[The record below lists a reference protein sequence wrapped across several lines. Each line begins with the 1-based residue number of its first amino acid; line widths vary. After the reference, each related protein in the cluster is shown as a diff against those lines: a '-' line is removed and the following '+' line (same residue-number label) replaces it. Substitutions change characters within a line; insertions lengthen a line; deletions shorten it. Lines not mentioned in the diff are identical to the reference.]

1 MKFHFDKGFLIIR
14 RNALETRENGNDF
27 NDSSNWTIFDGSI
40 LSNRDISKFFSRVYK
55 VPKMMAQSLNC

>member
-40 LSNRDISKFFSRVYK
+40 LSNRDISKFF
-55 VPKMMAQSLNC
+55 

>member
-40 LSNRDISKFFSRVYK
+40 LSNRDISKLFYNFVRVYK
-55 VPKMMAQSLNC
+55 APKNDDL